1 METRRADGD
10 GGEVKR
16 ARVGAV
22 ALVMATGAVTL
33 SGGEGWDLP
42 AKAGSH
48 PLGVSIVSGLSHSF
62 EVGVASGFSRKAAS
76 GVRLPQ
82 RQWPPAVKPI
92 STQAPVL
99 SPVEAL
105 RTFSMPPG
113 YRLELVASEPLIQ
126 DPILIDWD
134 PAGRLWAIELPGYM
148 RDIKASGEYEP
159 VGRIVVLEDTNGDGA
174 MDRRTV
180 FADRLIQPRAMTV
193 LEQGVLVGEPP
204 NIWLMR
210 DTNGDLR
217 SDSKDLVAAGYGRR
231 ETNVE
236 VNANALLWGLDN
248 RIHMAGTGADMVLR
262 YVDRTF
268 QVQRSLSRGQW
279 GATQDDA
286 GRVYR
291 NHNESVLHVDLVPTP
306 YFARNPAL
314 LRTRGSHEALQD
326 PAGNINDVWPAH
338 QTPGTNRAY
347 QQGILRADGTLAA
360 YTAACAPTVY
370 RGDRLPSDLHG
381 NVFVAE
387 PTANVVSRFILG
399 DDGKT
404 LRARKA
410 DDRAEFLS
418 STDERFR
425 PVYLSNAPDGTLYV
439 VDIYRG
445 VIQHHTYITEYL
457 RDQIARR
464 ALEQPIGLGRIY
476 RVVHESTVRD
486 RTTLPAKVPAAQ
498 LVGLLSH
505 PSGWWRDT
513 AQRLLVE
520 RGDQSAAP
528 ALTTLAGTAPE
539 WRTRLHALWTLD
551 GLNAVTTA
559 TVAKA
564 LDDSARDVRAAA
576 IRIAERWLGEE
587 VHPLQSRVIAMVT
600 DPDWAVG
607 QQAVASMGSF
617 PPGLR
622 ERSMASVLAGY
633 ALDPILVDTALSGLR
648 GGEASVLTMLL
659 EPDVE
664 QTPRREAAITVVAA
678 TIAKSGQE
686 RALVELFQ
694 QIADPSRPDWKRAA
708 LLRGAEVALTGAPM
722 PGTPAPARA
731 ANSTTMPCPSCPG
744 GRAGPGGAYAFP
756 RPADWPTSTGR
767 SNAPALRL
775 TREPKPLTDLAAAN
789 GDLSA
794 RATALLGRVTW
805 PGKAGDAEAP
815 RALTAAQ
822 QQQFDRGR
830 EIYRNICAGCH
841 QPDGRGLDRIAP
853 SLVGSSFALA
863 PAEIPIRILMNGK
876 EGATGLMPPV
886 GGTLNDDQ
894 IASVLTYVRREWGQ
908 TADPVDAT
916 AVTALR
922 GASAGRTRPWTEAE
936 LNALPGGRGGGRE

>member
-1 METRRADGD
+1 MPFRN
-10 GGEVKR
+10 VR
-16 ARVGAV
+16 ARAGAIT
-22 ALVMATGAVTL
+22 LVIAACVVTL
-33 SGGEGWDLP
+33 SGVQP
-42 AKAGSH
+42 
-48 PLGVSIVSGLSHSF
+48 
-62 EVGVASGFSRKAAS
+62 
-76 GVRLPQ
+76 
-82 RQWPPAVKPI
+82 
-92 STQAPVL
+92 APVL
-99 SPVEAL
+99 SPTEAL
-105 RTFSMPPG
+105 RTFAMPAG
-113 YRLELVASEPLIQ
+113 YRVELVASEPLIQ
-126 DPILIDWD
+126 DPIAVEWD

-148 RDIKASGEYEP
+148 RDIKASGEYDP
-159 VGRIVVLEDTNGDGA
+159 VGRIVVLEDSNGDGV

-180 FADRLIQPRAMTV
+180 FADGLVQPRAMKV

-204 NIWLMR
+204 NIWLIR

-217 SDSKDLVAAGYGRR
+217 SDRKDLVAGDYGRR

-286 GRVYR
+286 GRIYR

-326 PAGNINDVWPAH
+326 PGGNINVVWPAH
-338 QTPGTNRAY
+338 RTPGTNRAY

-370 RGDRLPSDLHG
+370 RGDRLQEDLYQ

-387 PTANVVSRFILG
+387 PTANVVSRFILI
-399 DDGKT
+399 DDGTT

-410 DDRAEFLS
+410 YEGTEFLS

-439 VDIYRG
+439 VDMYRG
-445 VIQHHTYITEYL
+445 IIQHHTYITEYL
-457 RDQIARR
+457 RDQIASRS
-464 ALEQPIGLGRIY
+464 LEQPIGLGRIY
-476 RVVHESTVRD
+476 RVVHDSTVRD
-486 RTTLPAKVPAAQ
+486 RMTLPATAPGSE
-498 LVGLLSH
+498 LVKLLSH
-505 PSGWWRDT
+505 PNGWWRDT

-520 RGDQSAAP
+520 RGDRSTAP
-528 ALTTLAGTAPE
+528 ALTALAESAPD

-551 GLNAVTTA
+551 GLNAVTPA

-587 VHPLQSRVIAMVT
+587 VHPLQSQVIAMVNHS
-600 DPDWAVG
+600 DWAVR
-607 QQAVASMGSF
+607 QQAVASLGSL

-622 ERSMASVLAGY
+622 ERSLAAVLAGY
-633 ALDPILVDTALSGLR
+633 SLDPIVADTALSGLR
-648 GGEASVLTMLL
+648 GGEAAVLTMLL
-659 EPDVE
+659 QPDVE
-664 QTPRREAAITVVAA
+664 RTERREAAITVVAA

-686 RALVELFQ
+686 SALLELFQ
-694 QIADPSRPDWKRAA
+694 GIADPARPDWKRSA
-708 LLRGAEVALTGAPM
+708 LLLGAEVAFAGAPM
-722 PGTPAPARA
+722 PGTPSPARA
-731 ANSTTMPCPSCPG
+731 SNSTNPPCPTCPG

-756 RPADWPTSTGR
+756 RPADWPGPGGR

-775 TREPKPLTDLAAAN
+775 TREPKPLTDLAAGN
-789 GDLSA
+789 GELSA
-794 RATALLGRVTW
+794 RTAALLNRVTW
-805 PGKAGDAEAP
+805 PGKSGDADAP
-815 RALTAAQ
+815 RTLTVAEQ
-822 QQQFDRGR
+822 RQFDRGR
-830 EIYRNICAGCH
+830 EIYRNVCAGCH

-853 SLVGSSFALA
+853 SLVGSRFALA

-876 EGATGLMPPV
+876 EGPTGLMPPV
-886 GGTLNDDQ
+886 GGALNDEQ
-894 IASVLTYVRREWGQ
+894 IASVLTYVRSEWGQ
-908 TADPVDAT
+908 GPDPVEAT
-916 AVTALR
+916 TVTTVR
-922 GASAGRTRPWTEAE
+922 SASEGRTRPWTDAE
-936 LNALPGGRGGGRE
+936 LNALPAGRGGGRR

>member
-1 METRRADGD
+1 
-10 GGEVKR
+10 
-16 ARVGAV
+16 
-22 ALVMATGAVTL
+22 
-33 SGGEGWDLP
+33 
-42 AKAGSH
+42 
-48 PLGVSIVSGLSHSF
+48 
-62 EVGVASGFSRKAAS
+62 
-76 GVRLPQ
+76 
-82 RQWPPAVKPI
+82 
-92 STQAPVL
+92 
-99 SPVEAL
+99 
-105 RTFSMPPG
+105 MPPG

-159 VGRIVVLEDTNGDGA
+159 IGRIVVLEDTNGDGT

-180 FADRLIQPRAMTV
+180 FADGLIQPRAMTV

-210 DTNGDLR
+210 DTNGDLV

-286 GRVYR
+286 GRIYR

-306 YFARNPAL
+306 YFARNPSL

-347 QQGILRADGTLAA
+347 QQGILRADATLAA

-370 RGDRLPSDLHG
+370 RGDRLPSDLYG

-410 DDRAEFLS
+410 YDRAEFLS

-445 VIQHHTYITEYL
+445 IIQHHTYITEYL
-457 RDQIARR
+457 RGQIDSRS
-464 ALEQPIGLGRIY
+464 LEQPIGLGRIY

-486 RTTLPAKVPAAQ
+486 RTTLPAKVPTTRLA
-498 LVGLLSH
+498 GLLSH

-520 RGDQSAAP
+520 RGDRSVAP
-528 ALTTLAGTAPE
+528 ALTSLAETAPD

-576 IRIAERWLGEE
+576 IRISERWLGEE
-587 VHPLQSRVIAMVT
+587 VHPLQSRVIAMVN
-600 DPDWAVG
+600 DSDWAVA
-607 QQAVASMGSF
+607 QQAVASMGFF
-617 PPGLR
+617 PQGLR
-622 ERSMASVLAGY
+622 ERSMASVLAGHS
-633 ALDPILVDTALSGLR
+633 LDPILVDTALSGLR
-648 GGEASVLTMLL
+648 GGEAAVLTMLVL
-659 EPDVE
+659 PDVE
-664 QTPRREAAITVVAA
+664 RTPQREAAISVVAA
-678 TIAKSGQE
+678 TVARSGQE
-686 RALVELFQ
+686 SAVVELFQ
-694 QIADPSRPDWKRAA
+694 SIADPARPDWKRAA
-708 LLRGAEVALTGAPM
+708 LLLGAEVALAGAPM
-722 PGTPAPARA
+722 PGTTAPVPA
-731 ANSTTMPCPSCPG
+731 ANSTTMPCPGCPG

-767 SNAPALRL
+767 SNAPVLRL
-775 TREPKPLTDLAAAN
+775 TREPKSLTDLAAAN
-789 GDLSA
+789 GNLSA
-794 RATALLGRVTW
+794 RATTLLARVTW

-815 RALTAAQ
+815 RTLTAAQ
-822 QQQFDRGR
+822 QLQFDRGR
-830 EIYRNICAGCH
+830 EVYRNVCAGCH
-841 QPDGRGLDRIAP
+841 QPDGRGLDRLAP
-853 SLVGSSFALA
+853 SLVGSPFALA

-886 GGTLNDDQ
+886 GGSLNDDQ

-908 TADPVDAT
+908 TADPVDPA
-916 AVTALR
+916 AVTAVR
-922 GASAGRTRPWTEAE
+922 GISAGRTRPWTEAE
-936 LNALPGGRGGGRE
+936 LSALPAGRGGGRD

>member
-1 METRRADGD
+1 MNWTAFGRIG
-10 GGEVKR
+10 
-16 ARVGAV
+16 ARVGAI
-22 ALVMATGAVTL
+22 ALVLAAGVVTL
-33 SGGEGWDLP
+33 RGVQQPGSG
-42 AKAGSH
+42 
-48 PLGVSIVSGLSHSF
+48 
-62 EVGVASGFSRKAAS
+62 
-76 GVRLPQ
+76 
-82 RQWPPAVKPI
+82 RQWPPAVEPI
-92 STQAPVL
+92 SARAPVL
-99 SPVEAL
+99 APAEAL
-105 RTFSMPPG
+105 RTFAMPAG

-126 DPILIDWD
+126 DPIAIDWD

-159 VGRIVVLEDTNGDGA
+159 IGRIVVLEDTNGDGV
-174 MDRRTV
+174 MNRRTV
-180 FADRLIQPRAMTV
+180 FADGLIQPLAMKV

-217 SDSKDLVAAGYGRR
+217 SDRKDLVTAAYGRR

-248 RIHMAGTGADMVLR
+248 RIHMSGTGADMVLR

-268 QVQRSLSRGQW
+268 QAQRSLARGQW
-279 GATQDDA
+279 GATGDDA
-286 GRVYR
+286 GRIYR

-306 YFARNPAL
+306 YFARNPSL

-370 RGDRLPSDLHG
+370 RGDRLPGDLHG

-387 PTANVVSRFILG
+387 PTANVVSRFIVA
-399 DDGKT
+399 DDGTT

-410 DDRAEFLS
+410 YQRAEFLS

-445 VIQHHTYITEYL
+445 IIQHHAYITEYL
-457 RDQIARR
+457 RDQIASR

-476 RVVHESTVRD
+476 RVVHNSTVRD
-486 RTTLPAKVPAAQ
+486 RTTLPAKAPSSQ

-520 RGDQSAAP
+520 RGDQSVAP
-528 ALTTLAGTAPE
+528 ALTTLVETAPD
-539 WRTRLHALWTLD
+539 WRTRVHALWTLD
-551 GLNAVTTA
+551 GLNSVTTA

-564 LDDSARDVRAAA
+564 LADPSRDVRVAAA
-576 IRIAERWLGEE
+576 RVSERWLGEKD
-587 VHPLQSRVIAMVT
+587 HPLQSRVVALAE
-600 DPDWAVG
+600 DQDWAVR
-607 QQAVASMGSF
+607 QQAVASMGAL
-617 PPGLR
+617 PPGVR
-622 ERSMASVLAGY
+622 ERSIAAVLERR
-633 ALDPILVDTALSGLR
+633 ALDPIIADVALSGLR
-648 GGEASVLTMLL
+648 GTEATVLTMLL
-659 EPDVE
+659 QPETERTAV
-664 QTPRREAAITVVAA
+664 REAAITVVAA
-678 TIAKSGQE
+678 TIARSGQE
-686 RALVELFQ
+686 SAVIELFQ
-694 QIADPSRPDWKRAA
+694 RTADSARPDWQRAA
-708 LLRGAEVALTGAPM
+708 LLRGAEVALAGAPM
-722 PGTPAPARA
+722 PGTPAPVRPASSA
-731 ANSTTMPCPSCPG
+731 PAPCPTCPG
-744 GRAGPGGAYAFP
+744 GRAGPGGAYAFA
-756 RPADWPTSTGR
+756 RPADWPSATGR
-767 SNAPALRL
+767 SNAPVLRL

-794 RATALLGRVTW
+794 RAAALLGRVTW
-805 PGKAGDAEAP
+805 PGKAGDAGAP
-815 RALTAAQ
+815 RPLTAAE

-830 EIYRNICAGCH
+830 EVYRNICAGCH
-841 QPDGRGLDRIAP
+841 QPDGRGLDRLAP
-853 SLVGSSFALA
+853 SLVGSPFALA

-876 EGATGLMPPV
+876 EGPTGLMPPA
-886 GGTLNDDQ
+886 GGALDDEQ

-916 AVTALR
+916 AVMAVR
-922 GASAGRTRPWTEAE
+922 VASAGRTRPWTGAE
-936 LNALPGGRGGGRE
+936 LAALPGGRGGRRE